1 MESLWILIPL
11 SVVLAVGIGGA
22 FWWAV
27 NNGQLDDLDSPA
39 AKVVMDDDRAPS
51 NPSKGTHSK

>member
-51 NPSKGTHSK
+51 NANHKS

>member
-11 SVVLAVGIGGA
+11 SVLLAVGIGGA
-22 FWWAV
+22 FWWAI

-39 AKVVMDDDRAPS
+39 AKVVMDDDRAPG
-51 NPSKGTHSK
+51 NQGRGVNG